1 MPVSRF
7 IDGNAAAAYGV
18 KLCRPDVVCAYPIT
32 PQTPIVE
39 YIADFIAR
47 GEMASKYITIE
58 GEHSAM
64 MATVAAA
71 STGVRTFTA
80 TSSQG
85 LAYMQE
91 GLFYAAGSRLPIVMA
106 VVNRSMG
113 PPWTILAGH
122 DDAIAQRDTGWIQLY
137 CGSGQE
143 ILDTVIQAYRVAE
156 DERVLIPIMVC
167 FEGFVT
173 SHCYE
178 QVIIPDQEEVD
189 SFLPP
194 YKPPYKLDVE
204 DPMIL
209 TTFAPP
215 IHWMGYKKK
224 HDEAMEAARKVIAEA
239 EAEYAERFGRSHGG
253 LFQAYRCDD
262 AEAVVLTMGSLAST
276 TKVVINKLRELG
288 FRLGLLKLK
297 SFRPFPREELKQ
309 LLGNVKAVG
318 VLERNYSV
326 GGWGG
331 AVFLELRSA
340 FYKVADGPRI
350 LNFVAGMGGRDVTP
364 LEIEAVAKKTLRAAQ
379 EGKGERE
386 VEWLLGEIG

>member
-1 MPVSRF
+1 M
-7 IDGNAAAAYGV
+7 
-18 KLCRPDVVCAYPIT
+18 VCAYPIT

-39 YIADFIAR
+39 YIAEFIAR
-47 GEMASKYITIE
+47 GEMKSKYLTIE

-85 LAYMQE
+85 LSYMQE

-113 PPWTILAGH
+113 PPWTILTGH
-122 DDAIAQRDTGWIQLY
+122 DDSIAQRDTGWMQVY

-143 ILDTVIQAYRVAE
+143 ILDTIIQAYRIAE

-178 QVIIPDQEEVD
+178 EVVIPDEEEVEEY
-189 SFLPP
+189 LPP
-194 YKPPYKLDVE
+194 YRPAYKLDVE
-204 DPMIL
+204 DPLIL

-215 IHWMGYKKK
+215 AHWMGYKKK
-224 HDEAMEAARKVIAEA
+224 HDEAMEAAKKVIMEA
-239 EAEYAERFGRSHGG
+239 EEEFAERFGRRHGG
-253 LFQAYRCDD
+253 LLQAYHCED
-262 AEAVVLTMGSLAST
+262 AEAVILTMGNLAST
-276 TKVVINKLRELG
+276 TRLVVEKLRREG
-288 FRLGLLKLK
+288 FHLGLVKLR
-297 SFRPFPREELKQ
+297 SFRPFPASELRE
-309 LLGNVKAVG
+309 LLGKVKAVG

-326 GGWGG
+326 GGFGG
-331 AVFLELRSA
+331 AVYHELRSA
-340 FYKVADGPRI
+340 LYGLNGPRI
-350 LNFVAGMGGRDVTP
+350 LGFIAGMGGKDVTP
-364 LEIEAVAKKTLRAAQ
+364 SEIEAVAKKTLRAAS
-379 EGKGERE
+379 GERIEGE
-386 VEWLLGEIG
+386 VEWLLGGMA